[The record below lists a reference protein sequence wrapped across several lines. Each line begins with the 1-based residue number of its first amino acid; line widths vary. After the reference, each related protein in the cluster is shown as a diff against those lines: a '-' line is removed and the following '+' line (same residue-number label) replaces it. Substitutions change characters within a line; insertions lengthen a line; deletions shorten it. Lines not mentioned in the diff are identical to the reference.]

1 MNGGGVDEERGGEGE
16 ALEGEEGGEDLIV
29 V

>member
-16 ALEGEEGGEDLIV
+16 VLEGEEGGEDLIV